1 MSTSPGG
8 FVYRSPGLAPRGT
21 GRNMRTITTTTN
33 HTSGVINF
41 MEQDLKDVIAK
52 TVAGHTS
59 EFMKSLL
66 FDEASFSKGKPI
78 VYKRIQ
84 EMNRKRTVSFSDGYW
99 AKIDISDSDHVS
111 YKVFNS
117 GWLAKTFNK
126 IGFRKV
132 LGNGWDSVKKRDTIE
147 ATLGATYMAIDEAIE
162 EDLRKMEHNHFLKEM
177 IKTDPENL
185 KAIAQLDMLDKGD
198 GPGTEQLS
206 TAGQVSSAGSGV
218 AFATP
223 GQNITVS
230 GSGTYSKIDSSK
242 PAVLQTAP
250 ISFSGGGAGATLL
263 QFEGE
268 DAIKMDP
275 DGSVSFG
282 HKMAQAIKATV
293 EDTTTEKGESNG
305 S

>member
-1 MSTSPGG
+1 
-8 FVYRSPGLAPRGT
+8 
-21 GRNMRTITTTTN
+21 MRTITTTGN
-33 HTSGVINF
+33 NTSGVINF
-41 MEQDLKDVIAK
+41 MEQDLKDVIDK

-66 FDEASFSKGKPI
+66 FNEAAFSCNVKPI

-84 EMNRKRTVSFSDGYW
+84 EMNRKRTVSYSDGYW

-111 YKVFNS
+111 YNVFNS
-117 GWLAKTFNK
+117 GCLAKKFNK

-132 LGNGWDSVKKRDTIE
+132 LGNGWDSVKKRDTVE

-162 EDLRKMEHNHFLKEM
+162 EDLRKMEHNKFLKEM

-206 TAGQVSSAGSGV
+206 TAGQVASAGSGV
-218 AFATP
+218 ALPVTT
-223 GQNITVS
+223 QNITVS
-230 GSGTYSKIDSSK
+230 GSGAYFQKDDPTKPSSIK
-242 PAVLQTAP
+242 TGPMSFNAAGPAVLQ
-250 ISFSGGGAGATLL
+250 FND
-263 QFEGE
+263 EE
-268 DAIKMDP
+268 AIIVEP

-282 HKMAQAIKATV
+282 DKMAKAIKATV
-293 EDTTTEKGESNG
+293 EDTTIEKGELNDS
-305 S
+305 